1 MSNFN
6 SSNICKTEYDGD
18 NNFYDDF
25 SSDDTKEVSDEEVPA
40 PSPSPARPRKRI
52 RRATT
57 PPRKRR
63 RLNKQTGPG
72 ICDRCMNFLNTCIH
86 YFF

>member
-6 SSNICKTEYDGD
+6 SSNICKKEYEDD
-18 NNFYDDF
+18 NF
-25 SSDDTKEVSDEEVPA
+25 SSDDNTKEVSDKEVPA
-40 PSPSPARPRKRI
+40 PARHRKRI

-63 RLNKQTGPG
+63 RLNKPTGPG
-72 ICDRCMNFLNTCIH
+72 ICNRCMNFLNTCIH

>member
-1 MSNFN
+1 MSSFN
-6 SSNICKTEYDGD
+6 SSNICKTEYDED
-18 NNFYDDF
+18 NNFYDNF
-25 SSDDTKEVSDEEVPA
+25 SSDNNTKEVSDKEVPV
-40 PSPSPARPRKRI
+40 PVPVRPRKRI

-63 RLNKQTGPG
+63 RLNKPTGPG
-72 ICDRCMNFLNTCIH
+72 ICNRCMNFLNTCIH